1 MTNPFGRIYN
11 VRIKHI
17 LESRKRRSER
27 EQIRVIDEEQDWI
40 AKYRAA
46 MGATTPIKPS
56 RVEALLAGLRGMT
69 QNLVSALVQ
78 RFHRKMTAQFDV
90 KPVEE
95 LAGPSVIQA
104 VISAPNP
111 ASRWDG
117 SRIRS
122 TGKRHSSG
130 QYRRRRA
137 S

>member
-1 MTNPFGRIYN
+1 
-11 VRIKHI
+11 
-17 LESRKRRSER
+17 
-27 EQIRVIDEEQDWI
+27 VIDEEQEWI

-46 MGATTPIKPS
+46 IGETTPIKPS
-56 RVEALLAGLRGMT
+56 RVETLFARLKGMT

-78 RFHRKMTAQFDV
+78 RVHRKMTAQFDV
-90 KPVEE
+90 KPVGE